1 MLKNYI
7 KTSIRYFLSNK
18 AFSAINII
26 GLSTGICVCF
36 FALLYV
42 HFELSRDTYNTQ
54 ADNIYR
60 LSTDVKTDAGITYQ
74 STPGPMAAAVQ
85 NAFPE
90 VKIATRV
97 FMDDMILQSTPDNAA
112 KEEIAYVDASVFKVF
127 SWQLLRGDAKHLFD
141 VPCNVVL
148 TETAAKHYF
157 GNADP
162 VGQVM
167 MINGKTKAAV
177 TGVMKDIPYNSHLRV
192 SMLFSMSTLIDPGS
206 SWETNWKR
214 FGFYTYLLLKPGTDA
229 AKFQAKLPAFIK
241 ANVDQNQSKYSLL
254 IEPLK
259 RVYLY
264 GKPRGH
270 RTGSSESGSIANIY
284 IFSIV
289 AAFVLF
295 IACFNFINLT
305 TAFSLKRARE
315 IGVRKVLGASKKQL
329 IIQFFTDALLL
340 CLLAFVIALALAAL
354 LMPVFNQ
361 LTGTV
366 IAISVFGN
374 LVYVSWLLGIAVL
387 VGLLSGVYPALFLSG
402 FKPIA
407 SLKGK
412 FASGTGGITLRKTLV
427 VAQFTISIVLIIST
441 IIVHNQ
447 LDFMQ
452 NQQLGFNKDHHLVI
466 DYQFDQ
472 RINEHPDLV
481 KQQLGAI
488 PGVNSV
494 SLSSGVPGTPNNM
507 FSIAIADANNVPQ
520 EALTDIY
527 SVDSDFLKQFGI
539 KVIAGRNFNR
549 QLAHDENSMLINEAM
564 VKKLGFK
571 NPADAINKSFKQ
583 NTTSGTIVGVVS
595 NFHFHSSQEL
605 IQPLVI
611 RASIGAFTCLT
622 LDISSNHLQQTVSQL
637 EKQWKQLAPGLPL
650 VYFFQDEAFN
660 KQYVAQQRFGSLFLC
675 FSILAILI
683 SCLGLLGLSAFSTA
697 QRRKE
702 IGIRKVLGASSAGI
716 AALLSKDFVRLVFM
730 AILIASPLAWLAMR
744 NWLQDFAYR
753 IQISWWVFILS
764 GAVALLIALLTVS
777 LQSIK
782 AALANPVK
790 SLRSE

>member
-60 LSTDVKTDAGITYQ
+60 LVTDVKTDAGVTYQ

-157 GNADP
+157 GNTDP

-192 SMLFSMSTLIDPGS
+192 NMLFSMSTLIDPGS
-206 SWETNWKR
+206 SWDTNWKR
-214 FGFYTYLLLKPGTDA
+214 FGFYTYLLLRPGTDA
-229 AKFQAKLPAFIK
+229 AKLQAKLPAFIN
-241 ANVDQNQSKYSLL
+241 ANIDQGESKYSLQ

-289 AAFVLF
+289 AVFVLF

-329 IIQFFTDALLL
+329 ITQFFTDALLL
-340 CLLAFVIALALAAL
+340 CLLAFIIALALATL

-366 IAISVFGN
+366 IAMSVFDN
-374 LVYVSWLLGIAVL
+374 LVYIGWLLGIAIL

-412 FASGTGGITLRKTLV
+412 FASGTGGIVLRKTLV
-427 VAQFTISIVLIIST
+427 TAQFTISIVLIIST

-466 DYQFDQ
+466 DYQFDE
-472 RINEHPDLV
+472 RINKHPDLV

-507 FSIAIADANNVPQ
+507 FSIAIADANNVFR
-520 EALTDIY
+520 EALTDMYNI
-527 SVDSDFLKQFGI
+527 DGDFLKQFGI
-539 KVIAGRNFNR
+539 KVIAGRGFNR
-549 QLAHDENSMLINEAM
+549 QLTNDESSMLINQAM
-564 VKKLGFK
+564 VKKLRFK
-571 NPADAINKSFKQ
+571 NPEDAIGKPFKQ
-583 NTTSGTIVGVVS
+583 STASGTIVGVV
-595 NFHFHSSQEL
+595 NDFHFHSSQEL
-605 IQPLVI
+605 VQPLAI
-611 RASIGAFTCLT
+611 RASIGTFTCLT
-622 LDISSNHLQQTVSQL
+622 LDISPNHLQRTISQL
-637 EKQWKQLAPGLPL
+637 ETQWKQLAPGLPL

-697 QRRKE
+697 QRKKE
-702 IGIRKVLGASSAGI
+702 IGIRKVLGATTAGI
-716 AALLSKDFVRLVFM
+716 AALLSKDFVRLVFV
-730 AILIASPLAWLAMR
+730 AIIIASPLARLAMHH
-744 NWLQDFAYR
+744 WLQDFAYR
-753 IQISWWVFILS
+753 IQISWWVFVLS
-764 GAVALLIALLTVS
+764 GAVALFIALLTVS